1 MTKIKSYP
9 DAAALIIRLMIGMS
23 YLPLL
28 IYSWPSAHY
37 QPIWV
42 SALLIMYFLCS
53 LLLVFGLFTRTV
65 AVIFFSLTLILPIIS
80 LASGRQSVPRISLLA
95 ILLDAKLWMFVSV
108 WLLGAGKYSLD
119 NKFFNKTTL

>member
-1 MTKIKSYP
+1 MKNLKSYP
-9 DAAALIIRLMIGMS
+9 DAAALIIRLMIGVS

-53 LLLVFGLFTRTV
+53 LLLVVGLFTRTV

-80 LASGRQSVPRISLLA
+80 LANGRQSVPWMLLLA
-95 ILLDAKLWMFVSV
+95 LVLDVKLWMFISV